1 MHHRPTAL
9 TGMVSNPEINILPLD
24 HGLPWRY
31 SGEIHRRPICVD
43 LTPKLAK
50 SRIEMHCST
59 LLADALRSRKQVVA
73 SGRVIEGAAFY
84 AYLKARARG
93 AKAIRPRAFHIDL

>member
-1 MHHRPTAL
+1 MYA
-9 TGMVSNPEINILPLD
+9 
-24 HGLPWRY
+24 
-31 SGEIHRRPICVD
+31 D

-50 SRIEMHCST
+50 SRTEMHCST

>member
-1 MHHRPTAL
+1 
-9 TGMVSNPEINILPLD
+9 
-24 HGLPWRY
+24 
-31 SGEIHRRPICVD
+31 
-43 LTPKLAK
+43 
-50 SRIEMHCST
+50 MHCST

-84 AYLKARARG
+84 AYLKARASG